1 MLSKQ
6 PCRETIQ
13 AQCQAPTQTSCVTLD
28 KSLSFSGLHFPDTFL
43 GGDNGTHS
51 SVVVR
56 VKGHSELPK

>member
-13 AQCQAPTQTSCVTLD
+13 AQCQAPTQTSSVTLY
-28 KSLSFSGLHFPDTFL
+28 KSLSVSGLLFPDTLL
-43 GGDNGTHS
+43 GGDTGTRS